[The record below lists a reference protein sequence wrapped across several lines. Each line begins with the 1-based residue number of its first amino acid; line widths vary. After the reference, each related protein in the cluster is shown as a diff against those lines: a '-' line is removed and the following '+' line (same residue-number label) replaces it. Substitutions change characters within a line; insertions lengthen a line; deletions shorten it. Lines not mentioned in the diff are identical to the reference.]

1 MYHVLRNFRILILL
15 SFTLLFCFSC
25 DPPTPR
31 QVPVESGG
39 SGNITIGVVGRAD
52 NESWKGIAYGIN
64 HAADDYGLQLT
75 FAEIASDDGVLQKQ
89 AINGFIGQR
98 VSGIIVSP
106 NNRYELREAIKDAI
120 QRGIFVVLLD
130 SEPLML
136 SEKDGKIPTLVSTD
150 QFAAG
155 SLAADYLAAQLG
167 EKGRIAVIRY
177 SSMSPATEE
186 REKGF
191 LSQIKE
197 YPEIKLVYEDV
208 FIGTTPAV
216 ARDKLRTFLQIYCP
230 DGQANIDGIFISNES
245 TACELL
251 DLMRRTK
258 IDKKIRLVAFGK
270 DPRLKTGML
279 TYLVDALIVE
289 QPVKMGELAVKTMAD
304 LIRGEESAAPI
315 IDSGIYLITAEN
327 LMAPYTQAL
336 FRFPA
341 DETLET
347 LITDPT
353 DPTAPTEEP
362 PADVDVDVDVEE

>member
-1 MYHVLRNFRILILL
+1 MDHVFRHPKILILL
-15 SFTLLFCFSC
+15 SFSLIFCVSC
-25 DPPTPR
+25 DQPAPR
-31 QVPVESGG
+31 ETGVEN
-39 SGNITIGVVGRAD
+39 SGNITIGVVGRTNND
-52 NESWKGIAYGIN
+52 SWKGIAYGID

-75 FAEIASDDGVLQKQ
+75 FAETVVSDDGTLQKQ
-89 AINGFIGQR
+89 AIDGFISQR
-98 VSGIIVSP
+98 VSGIIVAP
-106 NNRYELREAIKDAI
+106 NNRFELRDAIKNAI
-120 QRGIFVVLLD
+120 HRGIFVVLLD
-130 SEPLML
+130 TEPSLMF
-136 SEKDGKIPTLVSTD
+136 SEKDGKNPMLVSTD

-155 SLAADYLAAQLG
+155 CLAANYLATQLG

-177 SSMSPATEE
+177 SSMSPTTEE

-197 YPEIKLVYEDV
+197 YPEITLVHEDV

-251 DLMRRTK
+251 DQMKRAK
-258 IDKKIRLVAFGK
+258 MDKKICLVAFGK
-270 DPRLKTGML
+270 DSRLKTGML
-279 TYLVDALIVE
+279 TYLVDALVVE

-304 LIRGEESAAPI
+304 LIRGEESATPT
-315 IDSGIYLITAEN
+315 IDSGVYLITADN

-336 FRFPA
+336 LRFPA

-347 LITDPT
+347 LISGPPT
-353 DPTAPTEEP
+353 NPTEEP
-362 PADVDVDVDVEE
+362 LADVEE

>member
-1 MYHVLRNFRILILL
+1 MYHVLHKFQILILL
-15 SFTLLFCFSC
+15 SFPLLFCLSC
-25 DPPTPR
+25 DSPTPR
-31 QVPVESGG
+31 QIPIESDG

-52 NESWKGIAYGIN
+52 DESWKGITYGIN
-64 HAADDYGLQLT
+64 HAADDYGLQLI
-75 FAEIASDDGVLQKQ
+75 FAEIASSDASLQKQ
-89 AINGFIGQR
+89 AINGFISQR

-106 NNRYELREAIKDAI
+106 NNRYELRETIKDAI
-120 QRGIFVVLLD
+120 RRGIFVVLLD
-130 SEPLML
+130 TEPLML
-136 SEKDGKIPTLVSTD
+136 SEKDGKNPTLVSTD

-177 SSMSPATEE
+177 SSMSPATEK
-186 REKGF
+186 RENGF
-191 LSQIKE
+191 LSQIKK
-197 YPEIKLVYEDV
+197 YPEITLVYEDV

-216 ARDKLRTFLQIYCP
+216 ARDRLRTFLQIHCP
-230 DGQANIDGIFISNES
+230 DGQANVDGIFISNES

-251 DLMRRTK
+251 DLMKRTK

-270 DPRLKTGML
+270 DSRLKTGML

-289 QPVKMGELAVKTMAD
+289 QPVKMGELAVKTMAG
-304 LIRGEESAAPI
+304 LIRGEESVTPT
-315 IDSGIYLITAEN
+315 IDSGVYLITAEN

-347 LITDPT
+347 LITG
-353 DPTAPTEEP
+353 PTAPAEETP
-362 PADVDVDVDVEE
+362 PAVDVEE